1 MTNLLSKGNKKF
13 VIGVDASRNRS
24 GGAKVHLI
32 GILNNLEP
40 DAYNISKVHVW
51 SYKALLDCLPDRS
64 WLIKHNPPELEQ
76 NLFKQIYWQRLKLPK
91 VAKKLN
97 IDILLNT
104 DAGSVCRFRPCIT
117 ISRDMLEFEPS
128 EMKRYP
134 LSLFKLR
141 LIALKHVQKRAFKL
155 SDGVIFLTRYAAEK
169 IGQQCKIESDIAIIP
184 HGISEIFR
192 SINKNPAWQLDKGG
206 PIKCIYISVI
216 ELYKHQWNVVK
227 AIEALRKIGYD
238 IQVEFIGGGK
248 SLARK
253 LLEKQI
259 QRSDPNHSYV
269 KVYDFLSHKEIVEK
283 LKNSDIFIF
292 ASSCENMPNILLE
305 GMATGLP
312 IACSNKGPMPEI
324 LKDGGVYFNP
334 EDYCSIAS
342 ALEYLINNKEKR
354 IELSRKAKEI
364 SLNYSWERCSKET
377 FCFIIKIIERRR

>member
-1 MTNLLSKGNKKF
+1 MADLLGVNNKKY
-13 VIGVDASRNRS
+13 VIGIDASRNRS

-40 DAYNISKVHVW
+40 DAYNISKIHVW

-117 ISRDMLEFEPS
+117 MSRDMLEFEPS

-134 LSLFKLR
+134 LSLSKLR

-248 SLARK
+248 GLAKK

-364 SLNYSWERCSKET
+364 SLSYSWERCSKET
-377 FCFIIKIIERRR
+377 FCFIKKIIERRI